1 MKFAYI
7 YSDPLLEKIPEPVK
21 LGWEVDRVYQDLGK
35 RSELQQLFQDCQTNP
50 PDCVFIRCLEELG
63 DSIEEVTSNLSQFEN
78 MGINLIA
85 IEQNYNSATK
95 ATNTHANLLKLL
107 HEIQQQKRSN
117 RIRQGH
123 ARNRLDAAPPPGKA
137 PYGYRRSKTKYTIDR
152 TTSPVIKEFFDN
164 FLLYGSLRGAV
175 RHLAK
180 KYGKKISVTT
190 GRRWLSN
197 PVYRGDTAYRNGE
210 IVRDTHNAI
219 ISREEAAQVDR
230 ILRRNSRLPSRTAS
244 AKRSLAGLVVCG
256 ECQSHMSVTRVTFH
270 RQKKEYIYLRPI
282 NCNKSK
288 KCSAISYQEVLENTI
303 QKVCNDL
310 PQAIEK
316 VNFPFFNEVKNNLT
330 EAIICQQKILE
341 KIPSLIETG
350 ILDEE
355 TAKLRNYKLRTE
367 ISNLQA
373 QLEILPPVN
382 LRSVAQAVSIPQF
395 WLDLSET
402 ERRFYFREF
411 ISKIEI
417 FRQNKDYQDWNLRII
432 FIF

>member
-1 MKFAYI
+1 MKFAYT
-7 YSDPLLEKIPEPVK
+7 YSDPLLEQIPEPVS

-35 RSELQQLFQDCQTNP
+35 RLELQQLLKDCQTNP
-50 PDCVFIRCLEELG
+50 PDCVFIRRLEELG
-63 DSIEEVTSNLSQFEN
+63 DSVEEVTFKISQFEE
-78 MGINLIA
+78 MGINLVA
-85 IEQNYNSATK
+85 VEQNYNSATK
-95 ATNTHANLLKLL
+95 ASNTHANLLKLL
-107 HEIQQQKRSN
+107 HEIQQQKRSR

-123 ARNRLDAAPPPGKA
+123 ARNRLDASPPPGKA
-137 PYGYRRSKTKYTIDR
+137 PYGYRRGKAKYIIDR
-152 TTSPVIKEFFDN
+152 STSPVVKEFFDN

-210 IVRDTHNAI
+210 MIGDTHNAI

-256 ECQSHMSVTRVTFH
+256 ECQSRLCVTRVTFH
-270 RQKKEYIYLRPI
+270 RQNKEYIYLRPI
-282 NCNKSK
+282 NCSKNK
-288 KCSAISYQEVLENTI
+288 KCSAISYEEVLKNTI
-303 QKVCNDL
+303 EKVCSDL
-310 PQAIEK
+310 PQAVDK
-316 VNFPFFNEVKNNLT
+316 MNFPLFDELKNNLT
-330 EAIICQQKILE
+330 EAIIHQEQILE
-341 KIPSLIETG
+341 QIPALIETG

-355 TAKLRNYKLRTE
+355 TAKIRTYKLRTE
-367 ISNLQA
+367 ISKLQA
-373 QLEILPPVN
+373 QLAILPPVN

-395 WLDLSET
+395 WFDLSEI

-411 ISKIEI
+411 IRQIEI
-417 FRQNKDYQDWNLRII
+417 IRQDKDWHLRII